1 MLTIQEMMAQVVQQ
15 KGSDLHLVVGA
26 PPVLR
31 VHGKLFAIEGQLVLS
46 PDDTDRLVQ
55 SMLSPEQKELFAANK
70 ELDFSYQ
77 FGEYGRFRVNIYH
90 QQGGVTAA
98 LRLIPSKIQ
107 TIEDLNLPPILHDLT
122 KLKQG
127 LVLVTGPTGHGK
139 STTLASMIDEINRT
153 RAEHILTI
161 EDPIEFVYT
170 PFKSIISQR
179 ELHADT
185 LSWDVALR
193 SALREDPDV
202 VLVGE
207 MRDHETI
214 ASTITIAETGHLV
227 FATLHTNSAPQTMD
241 RMIDVFPAAQQAQ
254 IRSQL
259 AMSLQAIVSQ
269 RLLPAQTGGR
279 VAALEILI
287 ANNAV
292 RNLIREGKTFQI
304 DTVMETGTEAGMLTM
319 EMSLGMLVNQG
330 VISMETAR
338 EYSMR
343 PGNLDKMIK
352 RVG

>member
-15 KGSDLHLVVGA
+15 NGSDLHLVVGT

-31 VHGKLFAIEGQLVLS
+31 VHGKLFAIEGQTALT
-46 PDDTDRLVQ
+46 PADTEQLIQ
-55 SMLSPEQKELFAANK
+55 SMLTPEQKELFAANK
-70 ELDFSYQ
+70 EHDFSYQ
-77 FGEYGRFRVNIYH
+77 FGEYGRFRVNIYYE
-90 QQGGVTAA
+90 QGAVGAA
-98 LRLIPSKIQ
+98 FRLIPSKIR
-107 TIEDLNLPPILHDLT
+107 TIDDLNLPSIMHDLT

-139 STTLASMIDEINRT
+139 STTLAAMIEEINRT
-153 RAEHILTI
+153 RGEHILTI

-170 PFKSIISQR
+170 PVKSIISQR
-179 ELHADT
+179 EVHADT
-185 LSWDVALR
+185 HSWDIALR

-207 MRDHETI
+207 MRDYETI
-214 ASTITIAETGHLV
+214 AAAITIAETGHLV
-227 FATLHTNSAPQTMD
+227 LATLHTNSAAQTVD
-241 RMIDVFPAAQQAQ
+241 RMIDVFPASQQAQ

-259 AMSLQAIVSQ
+259 AMSLQAIISQ

-279 VAALEILI
+279 AIAMEVLI
-287 ANNAV
+287 ASSAV

-304 DTVMETGTEAGMLTM
+304 DSVMETGVEAGMITM
-319 EMSLGMLVNQG
+319 EMSLAALVNQG

-343 PGNLDKMIK
+343 PGNLDKAVK
-352 RVG
+352 RTV